1 MKKAWVIISF
11 LLVVSLISNVYLW
24 EKADQNTREFRENI
38 SKYPFLSPRILRERK
53 NDFIFNFLDLRTQ
66 LHTKIDPLG
75 DNFAMYFEYL
85 PTGTSIGINSN
96 RDFYAASLFKLPVV
110 MAYFRHKERVNSTE
124 DLTVKLTE
132 EMIDNRFGDLWKK
145 GVGFEIS
152 MDEAARLALVK
163 SDNTAVEAL
172 APVITDKD
180 FDDVYQGLDIDIQV
194 SSQGAILNAKNYAS
208 IMKALYFS
216 AVLTKD
222 DSQKILTYLT
232 ESDFDDK
239 LVAGVPRD
247 VPVAHKIGV
256 MDEDSYRD
264 CGIVYV
270 PNRPYLLCMISH
282 GSEQQAQQ
290 RMREVSRMI
299 YDYVV
304 AAKSAIVS
312 N

>member
-1 MKKAWVIISF
+1 
-11 LLVVSLISNVYLW
+11 
-24 EKADQNTREFRENI
+24 
-38 SKYPFLSPRILRERK
+38 
-53 NDFIFNFLDLRTQ
+53 
-66 LHTKIDPLG
+66 
-75 DNFAMYFEYL
+75 
-85 PTGTSIGINSN
+85 
-96 RDFYAASLFKLPVV
+96 
-110 MAYFRHKERVNSTE
+110 
-124 DLTVKLTE
+124 
-132 EMIDNRFGDLWKK
+132 LWKK

-222 DSQKILTYLT
+222 DSQKILRYLT

-247 VPVAHKIGV
+247 VNYSCFSLLRRRKLAIVANV
-256 MDEDSYRD
+256 FDEKR
-264 CGIVYV
+264 
-270 PNRPYLLCMISH
+270 RPEINDK
-282 GSEQQAQQ
+282 GSETLS
-290 RMREVSRMI
+290 VSESTSSKI
-299 YDYVV
+299 LFVLISVV
-304 AAKSAIVS
+304 LSSRRIRKT
-312 N
+312 